1 MTPLRNILL
10 SALLLLGLL
19 GTATAIRA
27 EIPTHGGERHEWFQ
41 VQIQG
46 QPAGWMHTAMKHRPA
61 TADRQECIDS
71 IVEIVVAVR
80 RGPEAIRIRIG
91 YGFSETMDGT
101 PISGWGMQRLGQM
114 EVRRTITFHG
124 EKAEIVVNQAGQE
137 QRQTVAVPA
146 GWMAPAAMER
156 QLDEMIKSGAKVL
169 TQKTLDP
176 NAMQVNESVLTV
188 HGPQDVEVLGRVV
201 PALRATMKSSQL
213 PNVEITVFMDESG
226 QLLRFT
232 MPLLPGM
239 EMEVIQ
245 ADEALARGQINPP
258 ELMAATLIR
267 PEGAIANPRSLRAA
281 VYEIA
286 ITPSLNGKAHDIDL
300 PRGGVQRVT
309 WGDENT
315 AIVSV
320 NLDDPVNP
328 VDDLPNDTHRESSA
342 MLNTDDPEVKKLAE
356 QALKELPRNAT
367 KAQVAEALRKFVHGY
382 VHAKDLS
389 VGFAS
394 ASEVARTRQ
403 GDCTEHGV
411 LLAALLRVAGI
422 PSRTVSGLVY
432 VDEFLGA
439 QGVFGYHMWTQAW
452 IADDDQGRW
461 VDLDATLS
469 KTDPFD
475 ATHIAL
481 SREAM
486 SDATTFNDMIK
497 LTGIIGRFKLRV
509 TETSQGAGK

>member
-1 MTPLRNILL
+1 MTL
-10 SALLLLGLL
+10 LLLLGLL
-19 GTATAIRA
+19 GVKNTAWA
-27 EIPTHGGERHEWFQ
+27 EVPTNGGERHEWFQ
-41 VQIQG
+41 VQLQG
-46 QPAGWMHTAMKHRPA
+46 QPAGWMHTGMKHRPA

-80 RGPEAIRIRIG
+80 RGDQTIRIRMG

-101 PISGWGMQRLGQM
+101 PISGWGMQRMGQM

-124 EKAEIVVNQAGQE
+124 EKAEVVVNQAGQE

-146 GWMAPAAMER
+146 GWMAPAALER
-156 QLDEMIKSGAKVL
+156 QQSEQIKSGAKVI
-169 TQKTLDP
+169 TQNTLDP
-176 NAMQVNESVLTV
+176 NGMQVIETVLTV
-188 HGPQDVEVLGRVV
+188 HGPQDAEVLGRVV
-201 PALRATMKSSQL
+201 PALRATMKTSQL
-213 PNVEITVFMDESG
+213 PNVESEVFMDESG

-239 EMEVIQ
+239 EMAVIL
-245 ADEALARGQINPP
+245 ADEALARGHVNPP
-258 ELMAATLIR
+258 ELMASTLIR
-267 PEGAIANPRSLRAA
+267 PEGAIQNPRSLRAA
-281 VYEIA
+281 IYEIA
-286 ITPSLNGKAHDIDL
+286 ITPSPNGEAHNIDL
-300 PRGGVQRVT
+300 PRGGFQRVT

-315 AIVSV
+315 AIVTV

-328 VDDLPNDTHRESSA
+328 VDDLPNDAHRKSST
-342 MLNTDDPEVKKLAE
+342 MLNIDDPEVRKLAE
-356 QALKELPRNAT
+356 QALKELPKNAT
-367 KAQVAEALRKFVHGY
+367 KAQAAETLRKFVHGY
-382 VHAKDLS
+382 VQAKDLS

-469 KTDPFD
+469 ETDPFD

-481 SREAM
+481 SRETL
-486 SDATTFNDMIK
+486 SDAATFNDMIK
-497 LTGIIGRFKLRV
+497 LTGVIGRFKLRV
-509 TETSQGAGK
+509 AQTSPESSK